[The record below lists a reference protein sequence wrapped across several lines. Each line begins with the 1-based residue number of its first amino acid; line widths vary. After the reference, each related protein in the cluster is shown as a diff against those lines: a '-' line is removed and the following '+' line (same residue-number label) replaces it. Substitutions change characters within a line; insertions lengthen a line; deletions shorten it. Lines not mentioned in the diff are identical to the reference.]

1 MKLADV
7 LTPLQEHQQRVVDKL
22 KASGG
27 VLALHGMGS
36 GKTLEYIAAHDAL
49 GVPADYVVPAPLQQN
64 LQKEYVKHT
73 GEPLKDARVRSYE
86 KAVKGDLD
94 TSGLVVFDEAH
105 RGRNNGT
112 GAAKLLR
119 EAQKAPYRLLGTGT
133 AIYNQP
139 FDLANPLNAAA
150 GSNVVPNDPSEFKNT
165 FVGSRTIKPGFFN
178 RIRGMKPVDVPVLK
192 NKGKLIDAATGYVDV
207 HRSGE
212 GPDFPRRIDEEFD
225 VPMSERQHELYKFH
239 EGPMPWYLRAKIRAG
254 LPMDKAESQELN
266 AFQGAL
272 RQTANTPRP
281 YVEKM
286 TDEEEN
292 ENTPKIQEM
301 VKKLLEQRAKD
312 KNFRGVVYSNYHG
325 AGLHPYARA
334 LRANNVTHNLFTG
347 ETPEKDRA
355 RIIQEYNE
363 GKSPVLLVSGAG
375 TEGLDLKGT
384 KLVQL
389 TEPHWNNSRLD
400 QAIARGIRFKSHAHL
415 PDNEREVRVQRFFSA
430 FPKTLGNRLHLTK
443 PDKTVERYMYDMSNT
458 KSELANQ
465 MMEALQEASDKGPKK
480 PVPTTKTAA
489 YIYGEKIALNAAGLG
504 GVLGAAAGGIYG
516 YNQTDP
522 QASVASRVA
531 RGLGGAA
538 LGGVAGA
545 GVGHAGQKA
554 VQALRRGTPSTAN
567 VAQATGHNSMH
578 SPIAAPIPA
587 APRPAPTSAPVAAS
601 PQPSPMVNPTPRPPS
616 AKLDAAMQR
625 AKATAPAPAPAPA
638 QPTPQ
643 VHDSP
648 PPGTY
653 PQHGAR
659 PEGHLGP
666 VEYGSFEDMLNER
679 GLVGSGPF
687 AKKQQAF
694 AKHLWDS
701 GTIPRNSAA
710 YNQALSIG
718 HKPDEVSAA
727 LGELTGNTP
736 ENSWLMKH
744 LQGLQANPWAYKV

>member
-86 KAVKGDLD
+86 KAVKGKLD

-119 EAQKAPYRLLGTGT
+119 KAEEAPYRLLGTGT

-139 FDLANPLNAAA
+139 TDLANPLNAAVGREA
-150 GSNVVPNDPSEFKNT
+150 VPRDPSEFKNT
-165 FVGSRTIKPGFFN
+165 FVGTRTIKPGLLN

-192 NKGKLIDAATGYVDV
+192 NKQKLVDAATGYVDV

-212 GPDFPRRIDEEFD
+212 GPNFPRRIDEEFD
-225 VPMSERQHELYKFH
+225 VPMSDKQHELYRFH

-254 LPMDKAESQELN
+254 LPMSKQESQELN

-272 RQTANTPRP
+272 RQTSNTPRP

-286 TDEEEN
+286 TDEEET
-292 ENTPKIQEM
+292 EHTPKIQAM
-301 VKKLLEQRAKD
+301 VKNLLDQRKKD
-312 KNFRGVVYSNYHG
+312 KNFRAVVYSNYHAG
-325 AGLHPYARA
+325 GLHPYARS
-334 LRANNVTHNLFTG
+334 LRAANVPHSLFTG

-355 RIIQEYNE
+355 RLIQEYNE

-389 TEPHWNNSRLD
+389 MEPHWNNSRLD
-400 QAIARGIRFKSHAHL
+400 QAIHRGIRFKSHEHL
-415 PDNEREVRVQRFFSA
+415 PENEREVRVQRYFSA

-443 PDKTVERYMYDMSNT
+443 PDKTVERYMYDMSNQ

-465 MMEALQEASDKGPKK
+465 MMEALQEASDKGPLKKK
-480 PVPTTKTAA
+480 PEKNAA
-489 YIYGEKIALNAAGLG
+489 YRYGHA
-504 GVLGAAAGGIYG
+504 LGA
-516 YNQTDP
+516 
-522 QASVASRVA
+522 
-531 RGLGGAA
+531 
-538 LGGVAGA
+538 
-545 GVGHAGQKA
+545 
-554 VQALRRGTPSTAN
+554 
-567 VAQATGHNSMH
+567 
-578 SPIAAPIPA
+578 
-587 APRPAPTSAPVAAS
+587 
-601 PQPSPMVNPTPRPPS
+601 
-616 AKLDAAMQR
+616 
-625 AKATAPAPAPAPA
+625 
-638 QPTPQ
+638 
-643 VHDSP
+643 
-648 PPGTY
+648 
-653 PQHGAR
+653 
-659 PEGHLGP
+659 
-666 VEYGSFEDMLNER
+666 
-679 GLVGSGPF
+679 
-687 AKKQQAF
+687 
-694 AKHLWDS
+694 
-701 GTIPRNSAA
+701 
-710 YNQALSIG
+710 
-718 HKPDEVSAA
+718 
-727 LGELTGNTP
+727 
-736 ENSWLMKH
+736 
-744 LQGLQANPWAYKV
+744 